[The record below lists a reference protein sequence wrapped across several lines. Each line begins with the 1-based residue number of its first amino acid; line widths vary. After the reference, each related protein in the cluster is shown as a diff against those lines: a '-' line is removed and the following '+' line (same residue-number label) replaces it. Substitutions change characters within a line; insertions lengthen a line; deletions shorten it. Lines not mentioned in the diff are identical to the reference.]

1 MPQSVY
7 AKRRR
12 SLRKTRQAHPIVR
25 VSRWGNSLALRI
37 PVSAVKRL
45 KLNEGS
51 AMSVQVSGDAIM
63 LRPSTSEPT
72 LAQLLDGV
80 TPDMVG
86 GEMDWGKPVGKEMW

>member
-1 MPQSVY
+1 MPRSVR
-7 AKRRR
+7 AKHRSSPRRAGH
-12 SLRKTRQAHPIVR
+12 AHDIVR

-37 PVSAVKRL
+37 PASAVKRL
-45 KLNEGS
+45 KLDEGS
-51 AMSVQVSGDAIM
+51 AMSVQVSGDAIT

-72 LAQLLDGV
+72 LAELLDGV